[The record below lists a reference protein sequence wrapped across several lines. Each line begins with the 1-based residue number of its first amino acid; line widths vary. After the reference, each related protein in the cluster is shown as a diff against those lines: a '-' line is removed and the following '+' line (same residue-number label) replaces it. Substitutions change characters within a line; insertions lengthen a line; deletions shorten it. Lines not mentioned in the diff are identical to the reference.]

1 MADSENEYP
10 YGKDEDDEY
19 GRYPP
24 LSLQSLQKPRKDEDE
39 EYGRYPPLSL
49 QSLQK
54 PRKDEDKYPYDED
67 EYVYPYEKEDEEYF
81 AEYGR
86 YPLLS
91 SQSLQ
96 KTNASRSQFKN
107 PYNDFYF
114 NKMDIEQVI
123 LMGKFEDLFNSRDQE
138 SHSYNYDGYGDDYH
152 DEYNYDNNPEPDRFD
167 KEEDIIMDESQIE
180 ELSQTPSYN
189 NKKLTLFHIYDGY
202 LSAKYGASIDIPN
215 SFIKNINPRS
225 NFKVLNKTQISED
238 ANGNFKNFKE
248 YVQTVYLLSKYLN
261 SPDNDSTYLFFG
273 PPTHATALYFIKTND
288 YIKAYYINT
297 GEGLDKEQLIGSYYE
312 SGQYI
317 YLPRN
322 KELLNSFIQY
332 LKPFIFYRY
341 VSSCSNKMFR
351 FMMNTVFIK
360 QDDIYILS
368 KYKQGIQERIEEFKE
383 PSYMKLFNSYESL
396 MEFYSYFD
404 KTIMNS
410 GGIKIYYELLNE
422 LFSRTTLEKITK
434 IFNKDIAKGNNFK
447 TSVSINITATE
458 NNIDNILKIWN
469 DFKFTE
475 SDKQLNNYI
484 TTALSSFKI
493 KSHNKKLL
501 FEIQKSGTCTY
512 KSCLVAWF
520 IHMMETNI
528 PSMIPLYYKA
538 LTIKLYTILQGFIS
552 ESRYIYSIN
561 MNSPNPALIYNKLVE
576 DKIVSQ
582 SLSYYNIMKTYN
594 KLVDSQHSSETFFN
608 LTIDVFTVPFE
619 LNKRFINDIRSKK
632 NILMEIVKAYEGLD
646 KKEHYMVHAKYEF
659 ALLSMLW
666 ECYFH
671 REKWEEKFKS
681 IIEDFKLINF
691 NKNIILLFTNMPIRY
706 ELTVDEIKFIVMMN
720 YYHNINSINIFSFK
734 NSTPQFIKMRNECEL
749 WKYYSIKY
757 TYYNKYDSS
766 TQYDP
771 LIIYHYNNDLYISL
785 KKINNPYYV
794 TTRGSSEDTSTF
806 IINYIVD
813 KTHGEFNIF
822 NIHNLNNLLPHI
834 TQKLKDCGTN
844 SDMISINNEWDVN
857 ALYNVYLTFYH
868 LFDIN
873 ERYKIVYNI
882 IKKINENN
890 ITISNEYTILGLL
903 NTIGDMYYM
912 VEFGGCSSIQPHSHM
927 FYPEQLRNYFYFDYS
942 NIPDNKKTLIQYN
955 KEILKNIFNIYE
967 QLKPYTEYN
976 KDIINRLF
984 LNMNKK
990 ITSDLVKVNNLDNT
1004 INFTYN
1010 NENITEKII
1019 SRYDNQSL
1027 LLSYFII
1034 PNRSEVYHTENYII
1048 VIQDKTLY
1056 ESHSFEKNLL
1066 FIFRKKI
1073 ISENSMIDTD
1083 NIMINNAMYSFTN
1096 NVNKYPFLINAPH
1109 NSLNFVNVNVN
1120 NNKFK
1125 FISFFYENIVN
1136 HHLLKNA
1143 VYEADNTRYYY
1154 GEFIIK
1160 SNHITPYYNMYNI
1173 DFLNKVRQE
1182 KYGEFLYKKVI
1193 LNNDDINNITN
1204 NLEYNQTD
1212 FDKLDGLFNQ
1222 GKETINDVLRNI
1234 LINKTPSMDSKLKF
1248 IKWLNKDAKNFIER
1262 INNTQCKTNCDDKP
1276 QVEVIE
1282 RIIKG
1287 FDILRKRLIER
1298 INYNNS
1304 TINSL
1309 FTFIN
1314 SNYRILS
1321 LLLQTNSMIDSLL
1334 ALKKIINKCTKLS
1347 CHDIYEIAELFNKRE
1362 NNLTIIE
1369 GMVEIIFGRV
1379 LRQEQIDKV
1388 REILNDYKTKT
1399 RRVHQFMM
1407 AKGKSSVITPILAYT
1422 FISMKKNVYIIVPEH
1437 LIKQTQI
1444 TYIDYSQLFGVNP
1457 NIMSDATLKQLFLE
1471 NKYDKQ
1477 GIYLFDEF
1485 DSMYNPLQSNFN
1497 IINNT
1502 PEQIDMKL
1510 VDMIYDITIKSITSD
1525 KPLNDKQYSLEK
1537 DIFDIVKSQQ
1547 HIKNVTYGM
1556 SVINGTKNRICI
1568 PFNRQDSPNE
1578 GSNFSSYILSLVL
1591 TIMYY
1596 YNDENFIIDENDII
1610 YIDSINKRLINKI
1623 LAERNIPDI
1632 DYKNMSLKDK
1642 IKILRKISPIIIS
1655 PKLFQ
1660 EYFHLICINFGI
1672 ADNILNCSFIDIIS
1686 MDCEWQVGY
1695 SGTTNINLNIPTLDE
1710 NPYRKYNTE
1719 IIKDID
1725 SNNVDIAM
1733 LTHNT
1738 IIKFPD
1744 NNKLEMLKNIM
1755 LMNFDVIIDACA
1767 IFKDYSNEEI
1777 AEILYKLKNRPV
1789 KYLTKTDVLMVYN
1802 GEHIYDMPV
1811 EDPLFY
1817 FSQRH
1822 IVGIDIM
1829 NQPTS
1834 LQGIVMVNDN
1844 NTYTQVAQAIYRMRK
1859 LNKGQTCMFGY
1870 VGNEKSVDSTYNTSE
1885 DIRKMLLHN
1894 EDLYVK
1900 NHEPLLYLQYMKY
1913 YVRSIIKNNHK
1924 ETSLH
1929 TLYEDMELHPTLSL
1943 RELCMMKLNKNIFK
1957 NDLDKIKSILGKP
1970 FIDTYEYII
1979 SKNDYELITLLYQ
1992 TNTSNV
1998 NLQKNIE
2005 KQRETEKD
2013 EDIEIE
2019 RFKQLFNDKTLNKIN
2034 EYNILKTYFEYNH
2047 NKPFEESLL
2056 FNPNII
2062 NNDKYTIILSTNL
2075 IITNSYRN
2083 EKYLIIL
2090 VFINDTTIII
2100 DSCSNINS
2108 YIHILPI
2115 YNTSGRLLNKLTFP
2129 DKLNN
2134 INIDNI
2140 LNFKVNNSMNP
2151 SEEYDFA
2158 FVFNVSNDI
2167 INTITLDQEKFDM
2180 MMPIYTSITLA
2191 TTPINKFKPFITSR
2205 FNDVLKKYKLWVNNA
2220 LRGAIHLLYLEYIRS
2235 YYELDNENKSMY
2247 NPQYI
2252 KLTTPKKLE
2261 LSEIINEYIEYPRFE
2276 VYVKFQFQLLS
2287 YIFFNNDYIQYLKY
2301 PSRD

>member
-1 MADSENEYP
+1 MSELSDSEDEYHYGKDEDEYP
-10 YGKDEDDEY
+10 YGKE
-19 GRYPP
+19 
-24 LSLQSLQKPRKDEDE
+24 
-39 EYGRYPPLSL
+39 
-49 QSLQK
+49 
-54 PRKDEDKYPYDED
+54 DED
-67 EYVYPYEKEDEEYF
+67 EYHYGKEDEEYF

-91 SQSLQ
+91 LQSLQ
-96 KTNASRSQFKN
+96 KPHVSQSQLKK

-114 NKMDIEQVI
+114 DKMGMEQAI
-123 LMGKFEDLFNSRDQE
+123 LMGEFENLFNSRDPEPQ
-138 SHSYNYDGYGDDYH
+138 SYDYGGFGDDYH
-152 DEYNYDNNPEPDRFD
+152 DEYNYDNNPEPDRFN
-167 KEEDIIMDESQIE
+167 KEDDIIMDESQIE
-180 ELSQTPSYN
+180 ELLQTPSYN
-189 NKKLTLFHIYDGY
+189 DEKLTLFHIYDGY
-202 LSAKYGASIDIPN
+202 LSAEYGASIDIPS
-215 SFIKNINPRS
+215 SFTQNINPRS
-225 NFKVLNKTQISED
+225 NFKLLNESQISGD
-238 ANGNFKNFKE
+238 SNGNSKNFKE

-261 SPDNDSTYLFFG
+261 SPENDSTYLFFG

-297 GEGLDKEQLIGSYYE
+297 GEGLDKNKLVGSYYE

-317 YLPRN
+317 YLPRD
-322 KELLNSFIQY
+322 KDLLNSFIQY

-341 VSSCSNKMFR
+341 VSSCSKTMFR

-360 QDDIYILS
+360 LDDIYILS
-368 KYKQGIQERIEEFKE
+368 EYTRGKDRVEEFQE
-383 PSYMKLFNSYESL
+383 PKYINIFNLFENL
-396 MEFYSYFD
+396 TEFYSDFYED
-404 KTIMNS
+404 IMIS
-410 GGIKIYYELLNE
+410 GDIKLYYELLNE
-422 LFSRTTLEKITK
+422 LFSRTTLFELTK
-434 IFNKDIAKGNNFK
+434 IFNKGIAPGNNFK
-447 TSVSINITATE
+447 TSVSKNITNTE
-458 NNIDNILKIWN
+458 NNINNIVKIWN
-469 DFKFTE
+469 GFKFAE
-475 SDKQLNNYI
+475 IDKQLNNYI
-484 TTALSSFKI
+484 TTSLNSFKF
-493 KSHNKKLL
+493 KSHDRKLL

-538 LTIKLYTILQGFIS
+538 LTVKLYTILQGFIG
-552 ESRYIYSIN
+552 ESYYIYSIN
-561 MNSPNPALIYNKLVE
+561 TNSPNPALIYNKLVE
-576 DKIVSQ
+576 DNIISE

-594 KLVDSQHSSETFFN
+594 KLIDSQHSSETFYN

-619 LNKRFINDIRSKK
+619 LNQRFINDIRNKK
-632 NILMEIVKAYEGLD
+632 KILIEIVRAYEGLNN
-646 KKEHYMVHAKYEF
+646 KEHYMVHAKYEF

-671 REKWEEKFKS
+671 REKWEREFQS
-681 IIEDFKLINF
+681 IIEDFKLTNF
-691 NKNIILLFTNMPIRY
+691 NSDIILLFENMPIRY
-706 ELTVDEIKFIVMMN
+706 ELTIDEIKFIVMMN
-720 YYHNINSINIFSFK
+720 YRHNIITDDSK
-734 NSTPQFIKMRNECEL
+734 PEFIRMRNECEL
-749 WKYYSIKY
+749 WNHYSIKY
-757 TYYNKYDSS
+757 TNYNRYDSS
-766 TQYDP
+766 AIYDP
-771 LIIYHYNNDLYISL
+771 LIINYRIKMDITSKNINTPSALIREVSYI
-785 KKINNPYYV
+785 N
-794 TTRGSSEDTSTF
+794 TF

-813 KTHGEFNIF
+813 KSQTEYKYNMGNIY
-822 NIHNLNNLLPHI
+822 NLNNLLPHI
-834 TQKLKDCGTN
+834 IQKLKDCGTD
-844 SDMISINNEWDVN
+844 SDVISINNEWDLK
-857 ALYNVYLTFYH
+857 ALYNVYLIFYH
-868 LFDIN
+868 LFNID

-882 IKKINENN
+882 IKRIDENN
-890 ITISNEYTILGLL
+890 ITNDGNTILGLL
-903 NTIGDMYYM
+903 NTIADKYHM
-912 VEFGGCSSIQPHSHM
+912 VEFGGFTSIQPYLHM
-927 FYPEQLRNYFYFDYS
+927 FYSEQLRNYFYFDYS

-955 KEILKNIFNIYE
+955 KEILKNIKTIYG

-976 KDIINRLF
+976 KDIINTLF

-990 ITSDLVKVNNLDNT
+990 ITSDLVIVNNIDNT
-1004 INFTYN
+1004 INFIYN
-1010 NENITEKII
+1010 NENIIEKII
-1019 SRYDNQSL
+1019 PRYHEQSL

-1034 PNRSEVYHTENYII
+1034 PNRCEVYHTENYII
-1048 VIQDKTLY
+1048 IIQDKGLY
-1056 ESHSFEKNLL
+1056 DSHPFEKNLL
-1066 FIFRKKI
+1066 FIFKKKI

-1083 NIMINNAMYSFTN
+1083 NIMINDMMYSFTN
-1096 NVNKYPFLINAPH
+1096 NINKYPFLINAPQ
-1109 NSLNFVNVNVN
+1109 NSLNFVNIN

-1125 FISFFYENIVN
+1125 FLSFFYENITD
-1136 HHLLKNA
+1136 HRLLKNA
-1143 VYEADNTRYYY
+1143 VYKADNTQYYY

-1160 SNHITPYYNMYNI
+1160 SNHITPYYNEYNI
-1173 DFLNKVRQE
+1173 NFLKNVRKE
-1182 KYGEFLYKKVI
+1182 KYGEFLYNKI
-1193 LNNDDINNITN
+1193 IINENDINNITN
-1204 NLEYNQTD
+1204 NLEYKQTD
-1212 FDKLDGLFNQ
+1212 FNKLEGLFNQ

-1234 LINKTPSMDSKLKF
+1234 LSSKTSSIDSKINF

-1276 QVEVIE
+1276 QVEIIE

-1298 INYNNS
+1298 ISYNHNA
-1304 TINSL
+1304 INSL

-1334 ALKKIINKCTKLS
+1334 SLMKIINKCTKLS

-1362 NNLTIIE
+1362 NNLTMIE

-1422 FISMKKNVYIIVPEH
+1422 FISMNKPVYIIVPEH
-1437 LIKQTQI
+1437 LIKQTEK
-1444 TYIDYSQLFGVNP
+1444 TYIDYSQLFSVKP
-1457 NIMSDATLKQLFLE
+1457 NIMSDATLKQQFLE
-1471 NKYDKQ
+1471 NNYDKQ
-1477 GIYLFDEF
+1477 SIYLFDEF

-1502 PEQIDMKL
+1502 PKQIDMKL
-1510 VDMIYDITIKSITSD
+1510 VDRIYDITIKSITSD
-1525 KPLNDKQYSLEK
+1525 KPLTDTQYSLEK

-1556 SVINGTKNRICI
+1556 SVINATKNRICI

-1596 YNDENFIIDENDII
+1596 YNDEHLCDPQFRNGVTVSECSGALFVRNDSKTVFESPVTHFIIDENDII

-1623 LAERNIPDI
+1623 IAERNIADI

-1642 IKILRKISPIIIS
+1642 IKILRKTSPIIIS

-1660 EYFHLICINFGI
+1660 EYLHLICINFGI
-1672 ADNILNCSFIDIIS
+1672 ADSIMNCSFIDIIS
-1686 MDCEWQVGY
+1686 MDCDWQVGY

-1738 IIKFPD
+1738 IIKFPN
-1744 NNKLEMLKNIM
+1744 NNKLEMLKAII

-1767 IFKDYSNEEI
+1767 IFRDYSNEEI

-1789 KYLTKTDVLMVYN
+1789 KYLTKTDILMIYN
-1802 GEHIYDMPV
+1802 GEHIYDIPV
-1811 EDPLFY
+1811 EEPLYY

-1829 NQPTS
+1829 NQSTS
-1834 LQGIVMVNDN
+1834 LKGILMVNDN
-1844 NTYTQVAQAIYRMRK
+1844 NTYTQVAQAMYRMRK

-1870 VGNEKSVDSTYNTSE
+1870 VGNNNYNTSE
-1885 DIRKMLLHN
+1885 DIRTKLMEN
-1894 EDLYVK
+1894 EGSYVE
-1900 NHEPLLYLQYMKY
+1900 NYEPLLYLQYMKY
-1913 YVRSIIKNNHK
+1913 YVRSIIKNNYM

-1943 RELCMMKLNKNIFK
+1943 RELCMMKLNTNIFK
-1957 NDLDKIKSILGKP
+1957 NDLERIKTILGKA
-1970 FIDTYEYII
+1970 FNNTYEYII

-1998 NLQKNIE
+1998 NLQKTTE
-2005 KQRETEKD
+2005 TQRETQRETDKD
-2013 EDIEIE
+2013 EDIEME
-2019 RFKQLFNDKTLNKIN
+2019 RFKQINNDKTLNKIN
-2034 EYNILKTYFEYNH
+2034 EYKILKTYFEYNH
-2047 NKPFEESLL
+2047 NKPFEECLL

-2075 IITNSYRN
+2075 ITTESYHN
-2083 EKYLIIL
+2083 EKSYLIIL

-2134 INIDNI
+2134 INTDTI

-2151 SEEYDFA
+2151 LEEYDFA
-2158 FVFNVSNDI
+2158 FIFNVSNDI

-2180 MMPIYTSITLA
+2180 MMPIYTSITLG
-2191 TTPINKFKPFITSR
+2191 TTIINKFKPFITSR
-2205 FNDVLKKYKLWVNNA
+2205 FNDVLKKYKLWVNNS

-2235 YYELDNENKSMY
+2235 YYELDNENKSFY
-2247 NPQYI
+2247 DPQYTI
-2252 KLTTPKKLE
+2252 LPTPKNLE
-2261 LSEIINEYIEYPRFE
+2261 LSEIINQYTVYPKFD

-2287 YIFFNNDYIQYLKY
+2287 YIFFNNNYINYLKY
-2301 PSRD
+2301 PPRE

>member
-1 MADSENEYP
+1 MSYYSNYDY
-10 YGKDEDDEY
+10 
-19 GRYPP
+19 
-24 LSLQSLQKPRKDEDE
+24 DE
-39 EYGRYPPLSL
+39 EDYSYQSDQTPKTYPFSKVISEGEFQNLFTIYNE
-49 QSLQK
+49 
-54 PRKDEDKYPYDED
+54 RNYDDYRHE
-67 EYVYPYEKEDEEYF
+67 EYDDNNGEPDQFYKED
-81 AEYGR
+81 
-86 YPLLS
+86 
-91 SQSLQ
+91 
-96 KTNASRSQFKN
+96 
-107 PYNDFYF
+107 
-114 NKMDIEQVI
+114 
-123 LMGKFEDLFNSRDQE
+123 
-138 SHSYNYDGYGDDYH
+138 
-152 DEYNYDNNPEPDRFD
+152 
-167 KEEDIIMDESQIE
+167 DIIMPSEQIE
-180 ELSQTPSYN
+180 ELSRTSSYN
-189 NKKLTLFHIYDGY
+189 DEKLTLFHIYDGY
-202 LSAKYGASIDIPN
+202 LSAEYGASIDIPS
-215 SFIKNINPRS
+215 SFTKNINPRS
-225 NFKVLNKTQISED
+225 GFRLLNESQITADS
-238 ANGNFKNFKE
+238 NGNAKNFKE
-248 YVQTVYLLSKYLN
+248 YIQTVFLLAEFLN
-261 SPDNDSTYLFFG
+261 SPGDDSTYMYFG
-273 PPTHATALYFIKTND
+273 PPKHATALYFIKRND

-297 GEGLDKEQLIGSYYE
+297 GEGLDETKLIGSYYE

-317 YLPRN
+317 YLPRD

-341 VSSCSNKMFR
+341 VSSCSRLMFN
-351 FMMNTVFIK
+351 FMMNTVFYYC
-360 QDDIYILS
+360 DNIYL
-368 KYKQGIQERIEEFKE
+368 E
-383 PSYMKLFNSYESL
+383 SYFEYDSDVLVEIFNDPPNLFNSYESL
-396 MEFYSYFD
+396 TAFYAYFD

-410 GGIKIYYELLNE
+410 GGVKIYYELLNK
-422 LFSRTTLEKITK
+422 LFSRITLEKIIK
-434 IFNKDIAKGNNFK
+434 IFNIFK
-447 TSVSINITATE
+447 TSVSRNITATE
-458 NNIDNILKIWN
+458 NNINNILKIWN
-469 DFKFTE
+469 GFKFTE
-475 SDKQLNNYI
+475 SDRQLNNYI
-484 TTALSSFKI
+484 TTALNSFKI
-493 KSHNKKLL
+493 KSHDKKLL

-520 IHMMETNI
+520 IHMMETNV

-538 LTIKLYTILQGFIS
+538 LTVRLYTILQGFIG
-552 ESRYIYSIN
+552 ESHYIYSIN
-561 MNSPNPALIYNKLVE
+561 KNSPNPALIYNKLVE
-576 DKIVSQ
+576 DKIIPS

-594 KLVDSQHSSETFFN
+594 ILVDSQHSTETYFN

-619 LNKRFINDIRSKK
+619 LNKRFINDIRNKK
-632 NILMEIVKAYEGLD
+632 NILMEIVRAYEGLNN
-646 KKEHYMVHAKYEF
+646 KEHYMVHAKYEF

-671 REKWEEKFKS
+671 REKWEEEFKP
-681 IIEDFKLINF
+681 IIEDFKLINL
-691 NKNIILLFTNMPIRY
+691 NKDIILLFTNMPIRY
-706 ELTVDEIKFIVMMN
+706 ELTIDEIKFIFMMN
-720 YYHNINSINIFSFK
+720 YYHNMYTSIYSEDK
-734 NSTPQFIKMRNECEL
+734 SPPKFIRLRNECEL

-757 TYYNKYDSS
+757 TNYNKYDRNAR
-766 TQYDP
+766 YDP
-771 LIIYHYNNDLYISL
+771 LIIYNNNANLYINL
-785 KKINNPYYV
+785 NIITKPYV

-813 KTHGEFNIF
+813 KTQGEFNIF

-834 TQKLKDCGTN
+834 IQKLKDCSID
-844 SDMISINNEWDVN
+844 SDMISLNNEWDLKS
-857 ALYNVYLTFYH
+857 LYNVYLTFYH
-868 LFDIN
+868 LFNID
-873 ERYKIVYNI
+873 ERYKIIYNI
-882 IKKINENN
+882 IKKLDENN
-890 ITISNEYTILGLL
+890 ITPNADVIVGLL

-912 VEFGGCSSIQPHSHM
+912 VEFGGSTSINSMHHL

-955 KEILKNIFNIYE
+955 EEILKNIKIIYE

-990 ITSDLVKVNNLDNT
+990 LTSDLVIVNNIDNT

-1019 SRYDNQSL
+1019 PRYHTQSL

-1034 PNRSEVYHTENYII
+1034 PNRSEVYHTDNYII
-1048 VIQDKTLY
+1048 IIQDKTLY
-1056 ESHSFEKNLL
+1056 ENIKQKDDLELINNTIYQNQPFEKNLL
-1066 FIFRKKI
+1066 FIFKKKI
-1073 ISENSMIDTD
+1073 ISLVEGQGIHTYKSEILSSSTHSMIDTD
-1083 NIMINNAMYSFTN
+1083 NIMINNVMYSFTN
-1096 NVNKYPFLINAPH
+1096 NVSKYPFLINAPQ
-1109 NSLNFVNVNVN
+1109 NSLNFVNVN

-1125 FISFFYENIVN
+1125 FISFFYENIVD
-1136 HHLLKNA
+1136 HRLLKNS
-1143 VYEADNTRYYY
+1143 VYKADNTRYYY

-1160 SNHITPYYNMYNI
+1160 SNHITPYYNEYNI
-1173 DFLNKVRQE
+1173 GFLKNVRKE

-1193 LNNDDINNITN
+1193 INNDDIHNITN

-1212 FDKLDGLFNQ
+1212 FDKLEGLFNQ

-1262 INNTQCKTNCDDKP
+1262 INNIQCKTNCDDKP
-1276 QVEVIE
+1276 QVEVID

-1298 INYNNS
+1298 INYNYT

-1309 FTFIN
+1309 FSFIN
-1314 SNYRILS
+1314 YNYRILS

-1388 REILNDYKTKT
+1388 REMLSDYKTKI

-1422 FISMKKNVYIIVPEH
+1422 FISMDKPVYIIVPEH
-1437 LIKQTQI
+1437 LIKQTKN
-1444 TYIDYSQLFGVNP
+1444 TYIDYSQLFGVKP
-1457 NIMSDATLKQLFLE
+1457 NIMSDATLKQQFLE

-1502 PEQIDMKL
+1502 PKQIDMNL
-1510 VDMIYDITIKSITSD
+1510 VDRIYDITIKSITSD
-1525 KPLNDKQYSLEK
+1525 KPLSDKQYSLEK

-1556 SVINGTKNRICI
+1556 SVINATKNRICI

-1596 YNDENFIIDENDII
+1596 KDKNLRTQFIIDENDII

-1623 LAERNIPDI
+1623 IAEQQIVDF

-1642 IKILRKISPIIIS
+1642 IKILRKTKPIIIS

-1660 EYFHLICINFGI
+1660 EYLHLICINFGI

-1686 MDCEWQVGY
+1686 MECDWQVGY

-1733 LTHNT
+1733 LTHNS
-1738 IIKFPD
+1738 IIKFPN
-1744 NNKLEMLKNIM
+1744 NNKLEMLKNII

-1767 IFKDYSNEEI
+1767 IFRDYSNEEI

-1802 GEHIYDMPV
+1802 GEHIYDINI
-1811 EDPLFY
+1811 EDPVYY

-1829 NQPTS
+1829 NQSTS
-1834 LQGIVMVNDN
+1834 LQGIVMVDDN
-1844 NTYTQVAQAIYRMRK
+1844 NTYTQVAQAMYRMRK

-1870 VGNEKSVDSTYNTSE
+1870 VGNESYNTSE
-1885 DIRKMLLHN
+1885 DIRKMLLRN
-1894 EDLYVK
+1894 EDSYVK
-1900 NHEPLLYLQYMKY
+1900 NYEPLLYLQYMKY
-1913 YVRSIIKNNHK
+1913 YIRSNINKNYM
-1924 ETSLH
+1924 ETSLQ
-1929 TLYEDMELHPTLSL
+1929 TLYEDIELHPTISL
-1943 RELCMMKLNKNIFK
+1943 RELCMMKLNINIFN
-1957 NDLDKIKSILGKP
+1957 NDLERIKTMLGKP
-1970 FIDTYEYII
+1970 FINTYEYII

-1998 NLQKNIE
+1998 NLQKTTE
-2005 KQRETEKD
+2005 RQRETDKD
-2013 EDIEIE
+2013 EDIEME
-2019 RFKQLFNDKTLNKIN
+2019 RFKQINNDKTLNNIN
-2034 EYNILKTYFEYNH
+2034 EYEILKTYFEYNH
-2047 NKPFEESLL
+2047 HKPFEECLL

-2075 IITNSYRN
+2075 ITTISYRN

-2090 VFINDTTIII
+2090 VLINDTTIII

-2115 YNTSGRLLNKLTFP
+2115 YNTSGRLLNKITFP
-2129 DKLNN
+2129 DKLKN
-2134 INIDNI
+2134 INTDNI
-2140 LNFKVNNSMNP
+2140 LNFKVTNSMNP

-2180 MMPIYTSITLA
+2180 MMPIYTSITLG
-2191 TTPINKFKPFITSR
+2191 TTIINKFKPFITTR
-2205 FNDVLKKYKLWVNNA
+2205 FDDVLKKYKLWVNNA

-2252 KLTTPKKLE
+2252 KLITPKKLE
-2261 LSEIINEYIEYPRFE
+2261 LSEIINEYIEFPRFK

-2287 YIFFNNDYIQYLKY
+2287 YIFFNNDYISYLRN
-2301 PSRD
+2301 PE